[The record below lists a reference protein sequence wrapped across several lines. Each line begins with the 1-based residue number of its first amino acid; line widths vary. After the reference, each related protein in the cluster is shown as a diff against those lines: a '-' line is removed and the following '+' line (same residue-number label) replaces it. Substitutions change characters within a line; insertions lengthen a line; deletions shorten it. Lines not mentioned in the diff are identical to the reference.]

1 MPLDWH
7 SFRTSQRAPP
17 KATDPRRRM
26 RRVTVLFALLMAV
39 VFVRGV
45 QTEWAEGPEYRKRAL
60 QPLRREQTLPGVR
73 GRILARDG
81 TVLARDEQ
89 TLALAVHYRQLEQ
102 PANERWLRRTARRRL
117 TRAERDDPDR
127 VADEMRRVLAERDAL
142 AERLAQLAGVSMDRW
157 RIRAAR
163 VQARVE
169 RIAQS
174 VSERHGREMPVA
186 EQRDYHVMAAALAMA
201 AAAQI
206 EGNPERFPHTR
217 IVPQTRR
224 VYPAGALA
232 AHVIGYLGMVGPDD
246 LDAEAGVSGERSQ
259 FSRHDG
265 GNGLRHS
272 RQAAKMEPSPSPA
285 SAHPDD
291 LLGRAGVEAHY
302 NRLLYGRRGTLVE
315 LTDHGGRI
323 ISAHRTGEP
332 GVGKDLVLTL
342 DSGVQRAAEELLDA
356 ALRRRAVEYPHAR
369 PGGGA
374 VVVMNA
380 QTGALL
386 AAASAP
392 RFRPDV
398 FLPGAEHDRRRL
410 LDDPAGPLVDRVRGM
425 TLPPGSVFKV
435 VTAAALL
442 ADPEF
447 RPRQAHFC
455 QGYLKHADAH
465 RCAVFVRRGRGHGEV
480 TLADALC
487 VSCNVYFFHH
497 AGQMG
502 ADRLVDWAARFGF
515 GQPTGVDLPGEAPG
529 VLPTPATLETIEGR
543 PWRTADTY
551 AVSIGQGS
559 LTATP
564 LQVARMMAAVANG
577 GRPVT
582 PHVLSRV
589 GLTEA
594 PAGSDEADPAAGGD
608 GRKIAAP
615 QPVVPLDD
623 AVLRHLAEGLR
634 RVVADPTG
642 TGHAT
647 MYAESISLAG
657 KTGTAETLPGSPA
670 HAWFAGYVPADRP
683 RYVVVVALEHAG
695 DAATAAGPVVK
706 RLVGLLR

>member
-1 MPLDWH
+1 MPVDWH
-7 SFRTSQRAPP
+7 DFRTPHAPP
-17 KATDPRRRM
+17 PEATDPRRRM
-26 RRVTVLFALLMAV
+26 RRVMVLFAVLMAA
-39 VFVRGV
+39 VFVRAV
-45 QTEWAEGPEYRKRAL
+45 QTEWTEGPEYRKRAL
-60 QPLRREQTLPGVR
+60 QPLRREATVPGVR

-89 TLALAVHYRQLEQ
+89 PLALAVHYRQLEQ
-102 PANERWLRRTARRRL
+102 PADERWLRRTARRRL
-117 TRAERDDPDR
+117 TRAERGDPRR
-127 VADEMRRVLAERDAL
+127 VDDEMQRVLAERDAL
-142 AERLAQLAGVSMDRW
+142 AARLAQLAGMSMDRW
-157 RIRAAR
+157 RVRAAQ

-169 RIAQS
+169 RIARS

-186 EQRDYHVMAAALAMA
+186 EQLDYHVMAEALPMT

-206 EGNPERFPHTR
+206 EGNPERFPDTR

-224 VYPAGALA
+224 VYPGGTSA
-232 AHVIGYLGMVGPDD
+232 AHVIGYLGRVGPDEPAAAG
-246 LDAEAGVSGERSQ
+246 LQAEAGVSV
-259 FSRHDG
+259 
-265 GNGLRHS
+265 
-272 RQAAKMEPSPSPA
+272 APV
-285 SAHPDD
+285 HPDD
-291 LLGRAGVEAHY
+291 LLGRAGVEARY
-302 NRLLYGRRGTLVE
+302 NHLLYGRRGTRVE

-323 ISAHRTGEP
+323 VSAHRTLEP

-342 DSGVQRAAEELLDA
+342 DSGLQRAAEELLDA

-392 RFRPDV
+392 RFRPDA
-398 FLPGAEHDRRRL
+398 FLPGAEHDHRRL

-447 RPRQAHFC
+447 RPREAHFC
-455 QGYLKHADAH
+455 QGYLEHPDAH

-480 TLADALC
+480 TLPDALC

-497 AGQMG
+497 AGRMG
-502 ADRLVDWAARFGF
+502 AARLVDWAGRFGF

-577 GRPVT
+577 GRLVT

-589 GLTEA
+589 GLTEP
-594 PAGSDEADPAAGGD
+594 PAGSDEADPAAAVEAH
-608 GRKIAAP
+608 KLAAP
-615 QPVVPLDD
+615 GAVAELDD
-623 AVLRHLAEGLR
+623 GMLRHLAEGLR

-695 DAATAAGPVVK
+695 EAAPAAGPVVK
-706 RLVGLLR
+706 RLVNLLR